1 MDAVGLVQARIGGHA
16 VEQERH
22 ERHLGVPGDGREHV
36 REFAGELHA
45 VVRRQAHARQQN
57 AGARGAQPRDDL
69 VEIGA
74 HRLRALTAQTVVG
87 AKRHDDD
94 LGPRAQHPVDAP
106 PAAGGRVAAHPGVD
120 HAIGVAFA
128 REARLETRRIG
139 LVGGDAEA
147 GGEAIPEG
155 DDDRIG
161 ARGRGPRD
169 EPRDQHA
176 ERDARDETAHFASVV

>member
-1 MDAVGLVQARIGGHA
+1 MVWRDRGRTGENNDTSGRSTSGGAPRARLPMRGRA
-16 VEQERH
+16 SVCQ
-22 ERHLGVPGDGREHV
+22 VPWG
-36 REFAGELHA
+36 
-45 VVRRQAHARQQN
+45 
-57 AGARGAQPRDDL
+57 AGAGGGGGPAGTAGIQTHTYLPPEQGAQVGPEPVGD
-69 VEIGA
+69 
-74 HRLRALTAQTVVG
+74 RLI
-87 AKRHDDD
+87 
-94 LGPRAQHPVDAP
+94 AP
-106 PAAGGRVAAHPGVD
+106 GGRVAAHPRVD

-147 GGEAIPEG
+147 GSEAVPEG

-176 ERDARDETAHFASVV
+176 ERDARDEAAHFASVV